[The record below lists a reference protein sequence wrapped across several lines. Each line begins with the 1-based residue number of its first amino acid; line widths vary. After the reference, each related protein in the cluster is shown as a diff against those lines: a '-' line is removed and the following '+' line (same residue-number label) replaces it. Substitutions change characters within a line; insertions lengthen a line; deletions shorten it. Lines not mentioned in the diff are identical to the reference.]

1 MLFRSAPKG
10 TSSPYDTHKKSELRG
25 VYNSIVK
32 MNKESPLYLL
42 KTDEATGEFAVGM
55 KENARELKNIIA
67 SLSSGG
73 TSDILDKKAVASGNA
88 DVVTA
93 TYISNAD
100 EGEEIPSLEIE
111 VKSLAQNQVNEGT
124 YLPQSEIALE
134 PNT

>member
-1 MLFRSAPKG
+1 MANIAALNTVYNHFMTTYAPKG

-88 DVVTA
+88 DV
-93 TYISNAD
+93 D
-100 EGEEIPSLEIE
+100 R
-111 VKSLAQNQVNEGT
+111 KSVV
-124 YLPQSEIALE
+124 
-134 PNT
+134 